1 MSLFEETA
9 PEPEQPL
16 RHLFRAVALGAG
28 GVVDSITAECGERG
42 RIRGTVMP
50 PLITCPACIALIPP
64 KKPPTGEAYEGDHS
78 KCACCRLLIAEPET
92 RN

>member
-9 PEPEQPL
+9 PEPERPL
-16 RHLFRAVALGAG
+16 RHLFKAVALGAG

-42 RIRGTVMP
+42 RIRNTVMP
-50 PLITCPACIALIPP
+50 SLVTCEACLAVVPA

-78 KCACCRLLIAEPET
+78 KCRCRLLIPKPET